1 MNIPV
6 LDRSNYLKGLLITAK
21 LDKQL
26 SDKEK
31 EIIKGISDK
40 LGFATDFYND
50 VIRSLLSNQYISE
63 EPILFSDRKIAESF
77 LTDAI
82 KLACSGSSISEAE
95 MNWLNETA
103 KVNLIEPDFIQRK
116 IHAFKESPLLL
127 RNTEF
132 ALYSII

>member
-6 LDRSNYLKGLLITAK
+6 LDRSHYLKGLLVTAK

-40 LGFATDFYND
+40 LGFATDFYNET
-50 VIRSLLSNQYISE
+50 IRGLLSNQYISD
-63 EPILFSDRKIAESF
+63 EPIKFSDKKIAESF
-77 LTDAI
+77 LSDAI
-82 KLACSGSSISEAE
+82 KLAYSDGHISDAE
-95 MNWLNETA
+95 MNWLKETA
-103 KVNLIEPDFIQRK
+103 RINSINENFIQNK
-116 IHAFKESPLLL
+116 ITSYKNSPMLL

>member
-21 LDKQL
+21 LDKSL
-26 SDKEK
+26 TDKEK

-40 LGFATDFYND
+40 LGFATDFYNET
-50 VIRSLLSNQYISE
+50 IRSLLSNQYISE
-63 EPILFSDRKIAESF
+63 EELIFSDSKIARSF

-82 KLACSGSSISEAE
+82 KLAYSNGEVTNSE
-95 MNWLNETA
+95 MNWLDSTA
-103 KVNLIEPDFIQRK
+103 KANMIEKDFVQKK
-116 IHAFKESPLLL
+116 IKTYKESPMLL

>member
-6 LDRSNYLKGLLITAK
+6 LDRSHYLKGLLITAK

-40 LGFATDFYND
+40 LGFATDFYNET
-50 VIRSLLSNQYISE
+50 IRGLLSNQYISD
-63 EPILFSDRKIAESF
+63 EPIKFSDKKIAESF
-77 LTDAI
+77 LSDAI
-82 KLACSGSSISEAE
+82 KLAYSDGSISEAE
-95 MNWLNETA
+95 LNWLKETA
-103 KVNLIEPDFIQRK
+103 RINLINENFIQNTITSYK
-116 IHAFKESPLLL
+116 NSPILL

>member
-1 MNIPV
+1 MNIPA

-21 LDKQL
+21 IDKQL

-40 LGFATDFYND
+40 LGFATDFYNET
-50 VIRSLLSNQYISE
+50 IRSLLSNPYITE
-63 EPILFSDRKIAESF
+63 EPITFSDLKIARSF
-77 LTDAI
+77 LLDAI
-82 KLACSGSSISEAE
+82 KLACSGGDISQAE
-95 MNWLNETA
+95 INWITETA
-103 KVNLIEPDFIQRK
+103 KLNSIEEEFIRK
-116 IHAFKESPLLL
+116 NINSYKESPVLM

>member
-6 LDRSNYLKGLLITAK
+6 LDRSHYLKGLLITAK

-40 LGFATDFYND
+40 LGFATDFYNET
-50 VIRSLLSNQYISE
+50 IRGLLSNQYISD
-63 EPILFSDRKIAESF
+63 EPIRFSDKKIAESF
-77 LTDAI
+77 LSDAI
-82 KLACSGSSISEAE
+82 KLAYSDGNISDVEL
-95 MNWLNETA
+95 NWLKKTA
-103 KVNLIEPDFIQRK
+103 KINLINDDFVQNK
-116 IHAFKESPLLL
+116 IRTYKESPLLL

>member
-1 MNIPV
+1 MNIPL
-6 LDRSNYLKGLLITAK
+6 LDRSHYLKGLLITAK

-40 LGFATDFYND
+40 LGFATDFYNET
-50 VIRSLLSNQYISE
+50 IRGLLSNQYISD
-63 EPILFSDRKIAESF
+63 EPIKFSDKKIAESF
-77 LTDAI
+77 LSDAI
-82 KLACSGSSISEAE
+82 KLAFSDGNISEAE
-95 MNWLNETA
+95 MNWLKETA
-103 KVNLIEPDFIQRK
+103 KLNSIEEDFIRTN
-116 IHAFKESPLLL
+116 INSYKESPVLM

>member
-1 MNIPV
+1 MNIPA

-21 LDKQL
+21 IDKQL

-40 LGFATDFYND
+40 LGFATDFYNET
-50 VIRSLLSNQYISE
+50 IRSLLSNPYINE
-63 EPILFSDRKIAESF
+63 EPITFSDLKIARSF
-77 LTDAI
+77 LLDAI
-82 KLACSGSSISEAE
+82 KLACSGGDISQAE
-95 MNWLNETA
+95 IKWIIETA
-103 KVNLIEPDFIQRK
+103 KLNSIEEDFVRK
-116 IHAFKESPLLL
+116 NINSYKESPVLM

>member
-1 MNIPV
+1 MNIPA

-21 LDKQL
+21 IDKQL

-40 LGFATDFYND
+40 LGFATDFYNET
-50 VIRSLLSNQYISE
+50 IRSLLSNPYINE
-63 EPILFSDRKIAESF
+63 EPITFSDLKIARSF
-77 LTDAI
+77 LLDAI
-82 KLACSGSSISEAE
+82 KLACSGGDISQAE
-95 MNWLNETA
+95 INWLNETA
-103 KVNLIEPDFIQRK
+103 KLNSIEEDFIRK
-116 IHAFKESPLLL
+116 NINSYKESPVLM

>member
-1 MNIPV
+1 MNIPI
-6 LDRSNYLKGLLITAK
+6 LDRSHYLKGLLITAK

-40 LGFATDFYND
+40 LGFATDFYNET
-50 VIRSLLSNQYISE
+50 IRGLLSNQYISD
-63 EPILFSDRKIAESF
+63 EPIKFSDKKIAESF
-77 LTDAI
+77 LSDAI
-82 KLACSGSSISEAE
+82 KLACSDGHISETE
-95 MNWLNETA
+95 MNWLSETA
-103 KVNLIEPDFIQRK
+103 RMNSINNDFVQKK
-116 IHAFKESPLLL
+116 IHTYKESPLLL

>member
-21 LDKQL
+21 LDKSL
-26 SDKEK
+26 TDKEK

-40 LGFATDFYND
+40 LGFATDFYNET
-50 VIRSLLSNQYISE
+50 IRSLLSNQYIGE
-63 EPILFSDRKIAESF
+63 ETIVFSDSKIARSF

-82 KLACSGSSISEAE
+82 KLAYSNGEVTNSEL
-95 MNWLNETA
+95 NWLDSTA
-103 KVNLIEPDFIQRK
+103 KVNMIEKDFVQKK
-116 IHAFKESPLLL
+116 IKAYKESPMLL

>member
-21 LDKQL
+21 LDKSL
-26 SDKEK
+26 TDKEK

-40 LGFATDFYND
+40 LGFATDFYNET
-50 VIRSLLSNQYISE
+50 IRSLLSNQYISE
-63 EPILFSDRKIAESF
+63 EELIFSDSKIARSF

-82 KLACSGSSISEAE
+82 KLAYSNGEVTNSEL
-95 MNWLNETA
+95 NWLVSTA
-103 KVNLIEPDFIQRK
+103 KANMIEKDFVQKK
-116 IHAFKESPLLL
+116 INAYKESPTLL

>member
-21 LDKQL
+21 LDKHL

-63 EPILFSDRKIAESF
+63 EPILFSDSKIAESF

-82 KLACSGSSISEAE
+82 KLACSGGSISDAE
-95 MNWLNETA
+95 INWLNETA
-103 KVNLIEPDFIQRK
+103 KVNLIEPDFIQKK
-116 IHAFKESPLLL
+116 INTFKESPLLL

>member
-21 LDKQL
+21 LDKNL
-26 SDKEK
+26 TNKEK

-40 LGFATDFYND
+40 LGFANDFYNET
-50 VIRSLLSNQYISE
+50 IRGLLSNQYISE
-63 EPILFSDRKIAESF
+63 EPIKFSDTKIAESF
-77 LTDAI
+77 LSDAI
-82 KLACSGSSISEAE
+82 KLAFSDGEISSAE
-95 MNWLNETA
+95 INWLNSTA
-103 KVNLIEPDFIQRK
+103 KLNSIETDFIQKK
-116 IHAFKESPLLL
+116 IKSYKESPLLL

>member
-1 MNIPV
+1 MNIPA

-21 LDKQL
+21 IDKQL

-40 LGFATDFYND
+40 LGFATDFYNET
-50 VIRSLLSNQYISE
+50 IRSLLSNPYINE
-63 EPILFSDRKIAESF
+63 EPITFSDLKIARSF
-77 LTDAI
+77 LLDAI
-82 KLACSGSSISEAE
+82 KLACSGGDISQAE
-95 MNWLNETA
+95 INWITETA
-103 KVNLIEPDFIQRK
+103 KLNSIEEEFIRK
-116 IHAFKESPLLL
+116 NIKSYKESPVLM